1 MSEKNYETSELKE
14 LKDALQTFTEF
25 VWEMEEYLPE
35 FYHFFDAMRQNI
47 EIFLRVGEED
57 EEQIHEILERDWEK
71 AHAPLNSGTR
81 HRPSQ
86 RSRQTCTGAGEL
98 GLNRRHGSTQHPQ
111 R

>member
-14 LKDALQTFTEF
+14 LKDVLQTFTEF

-57 EEQIHEILERDWEK
+57 EEQIHEILERV
-71 AHAPLNSGTR
+71 G
-81 HRPSQ
+81 
-86 RSRQTCTGAGEL
+86 
-98 GLNRRHGSTQHPQ
+98 RRHMRRLWEYSVMIFKEHIRRRKQELVFIL
-111 R
+111 RIF